1 MIGVDIIEVNRVEK
15 VLEKWGARFL
25 DRVFTEK
32 ERAICEERIPPY
44 SAFAARF
51 AAKEASFKAL
61 RPSRSVGWTD
71 IEVLSDEQGRP
82 FVVVHGN
89 AKVELGKR
97 SMCVSIS
104 HSDHYAIAVAA
115 VVEE

>member
-1 MIGVDIIEVNRVEK
+1 MIGVDIIEVDRIEK
-15 VLEKWGARFL
+15 ALKTWGARFL
-25 DRVFTEK
+25 DKIFTDK
-32 ERAICEERIPPY
+32 ERAICEVRTPPY

-61 RPSRSVGWTD
+61 RPGRSVGWRD
-71 IEVLSDEQGRP
+71 LEILSDEQGRP
-82 FVVVHGN
+82 FLIVHGN
-89 AKVELGKR
+89 AKIELGKR

-115 VVEE
+115 VLGE